1 MDDQFKEQFYDL
13 SSIKFKENEGINLT
27 EIKVCHARILS
38 LIEEDF
44 KRDVRLSCILDVI
57 RSTRKM
63 LYWIGCQMH
72 EQFKEL
78 EVVESSFD
86 DLSDKLVSETG
97 SVCKIVSFLELRFRE
112 HEEMRIKDKREL
124 ENSILSLTE
133 ENRDISGLLKIA
145 IMEKEAMEKRSKG
158 INGDNRRAAI
168 LQIAEKGLQK
178 VGFGF
183 VMGVLSGDSAQA
195 DPVASSNSSTKSD
208 ASDGEEEVASL
219 VVTVEH
225 IMKNLRT
232 EINDL
237 RRSLNESR
245 LNCEQLQALAN
256 DQALK
261 LKENEQYIKDLEER
275 ENLLSNSVEELTGE
289 ITVAGEEIAR
299 WREACELEV
308 EAGKAAIKE
317 REKEILQLKY
327 ELQRTKSALETSN
340 NKLQLK
346 ERLATT
352 AMAAQAAAETC
363 LRLADSRSAGLRD
376 RIEELTRELE
386 NDEGSD
392 FRGERRHRAR
402 RRIRHVCWPWQ
413 GLRFSP
419 AASSVANWRPIGNRR
434 SLPEM
439 EALLRIKI

>member
-1 MDDQFKEQFYDL
+1 MEEQFKENQDR
-13 SSIKFKENEGINLT
+13 NLT
-27 EIKVCHARILS
+27 ETEVCHARIFS

-44 KRDVRLSCILDVI
+44 KRDVILSCILDVI

-63 LYWIGCQMH
+63 VYWIGCQMH
-72 EQFKEL
+72 DRFKEL
-78 EVVESSFD
+78 ETVESSFD

-97 SVCKIVSFLELRFRE
+97 SICKIVSLLELRFRE
-112 HEEMRIKDKREL
+112 HEEMRIKEKREL
-124 ENSILSLTE
+124 ESSILSLTE

-183 VMGVLSGDSAQA
+183 VMGVLSGDNAQA

-256 DQALK
+256 DQAVK

-275 ENLLSNSVEELTGE
+275 EILLSNSVEELTGE

-317 REKEILQLKY
+317 RGKEILQLKY

-392 FRGERRHRAR
+392 FRGERRYGEC

-439 EALLRIKI
+439 EALLRIRI